1 MKILAIRGKN
11 LASLEGVFEVDFR
24 NEPLRS
30 AGIFAI
36 TGTTGAG
43 KSTILDAM
51 CIALYETS
59 PRLENVKNSTIIEKK
74 GAKTVS
80 ENSAKTILRRGT
92 HEGWAEV
99 DFLAVNS
106 HEYRVRWSVSRTNN
120 SPDGTFRE
128 TSYDLNNITTGEYT
142 RLTAKTH
149 KQIIPELTGL
159 SFEQFTRAVLLAQGN
174 FAAFLKA
181 DESEKASILETLS
194 GTEIYSLISAEI
206 YRRYTEAKKQL
217 DAIEEKKHGLL
228 ILSAEELDAL
238 LKEKER
244 LQQLHKEGEEK
255 KKSITAKIDWIKR
268 LEQLSA
274 DLLLAENELSMA
286 KEKQQASQP
295 VAERV
300 KKIDS
305 IQDIRDSYTTLQSTE
320 RLIGNAVKEIALS
333 REGLTGKKAELDA
346 VSQKLATAIADQEKA
361 NAIATSMQPKII
373 EAGRQEKAITLA
385 MQKVAE
391 QKEEI
396 TRMEREKSLCVENI
410 GLCKKSLSA
419 LKDEEKSILEWIEKN
434 RSFEA
439 ALPMFPSII
448 ANIAASDNEQFCIK
462 TKKQSLSAAQKLL
475 KEFDGQLALAMK
487 KEEQLNN
494 TMSSEIAALRSK
506 LVDGEPC
513 PVCGSRRHEVIE
525 IALNLLEEKELENAR
540 DTNRALIEHLNE
552 SSVNCKSEIDR
563 LQSAI
568 EIHVQA
574 VENYRIK
581 NLSYLQGV
589 ENAATILEMENITE
603 LLTSLS
609 VQYTA
614 NRERLSAIDKEKEI
628 NNNNLILFGKRSKEI
643 EITLKEKRFLYSNT
657 MQENEN
663 ARKQLHE
670 LRGAFASAEKMQEY
684 CNTIVSVANNKFST
698 AVEQRNSATVECKR
712 LEGLITEK
720 ENNLNNARETLAT
733 LQKTI
738 EEYLEY
744 RKDISAEELAR
755 LIAVDTKEIAEM
767 RHLLEQLCNDTSAA
781 TAKVAER
788 KRNINKHNYLATR
801 PLDNENETLLA
812 EELQRVDDAQSEIFE
827 KIGHISAAIIKDE
840 ENNRLFG
847 QYKDE
852 YNEKLKI
859 TTDWNALNQ
868 VLGSQKG
875 DKLMRLVQGY
885 TLDILLNVANEH
897 LKNIAPRYRLERIT
911 HDKLAIKVIDL
922 DVMSTGRSVH
932 SLSGGETFL
941 VSLAL
946 SLALSSIS
954 SNRMSIETLFI
965 DEGFGSLDSETLKVA
980 MRALEGLQ
988 HQGRKIGV
996 ISHLTEMLEQI
1007 PVKINVVKK
1016 GLGKSCIEIGNN

>member
-59 PRLENVKNSTIIEKK
+59 PRLENVKNSTVIEKK

-99 DFLAVNS
+99 DFLAVNGN
-106 HEYRVRWSVSRTNN
+106 EYRVRWSVSRTNN

-142 RLTAKTH
+142 RLTAKSH
-149 KQIIPELTGL
+149 KQVIPELTGL

-217 DAIEEKKHGLL
+217 DAIEEKKQGLQ

-238 LKEKER
+238 LKEKKR

-255 KKSITAKIDWIKR
+255 KKLITAKIDWIRR
-268 LEQLSA
+268 LEQLTTH
-274 DLLLAENELSMA
+274 LQLAENELSMA
-286 KEKQQASQP
+286 KEKQLASMP
-295 VAERV
+295 VAERL

-320 RLIGNAVKEIALS
+320 RQICNAIKEVALS
-333 REGLTGKKAELDA
+333 GEELAGKKSELDA
-346 VSQKLATAIADQEKA
+346 VSQKLAAAIAEQEKA

-373 EAGRQEKAITLA
+373 EAGRQEKAIILA
-385 MQKVAE
+385 MQKAAE

-396 TRMEREKSLCVENI
+396 TRMERENSQCLENI
-410 GLCKKSLSA
+410 RLCKKNLSA
-419 LKDEEKSILEWIEKN
+419 LTDEENRILEWIEKN
-434 RSFEA
+434 RCFEA

-462 TKKQSLSAAQKLL
+462 TKRESLYAAQKLQ
-475 KEFDGQLALAMK
+475 EDFDGQLAQAMK

-494 TMSSEIAALRSK
+494 TMSSEIATLRSR

-513 PVCGSRRHEVIE
+513 PVCGSRKHEVIE
-525 IALNLLEEKELENAR
+525 IALNLLEEKELEKAR
-540 DTNRALIEHLNE
+540 NTNRALIEHLNE
-552 SSVNCKSEIDR
+552 SCASCKSEIDR

-568 EIHVQA
+568 EIHLQA
-574 VENYRIK
+574 IENYRVK
-581 NLSYLQGV
+581 NISYLQGI
-589 ENAATILEMENITE
+589 ENAAAILEMKNIKE
-603 LLTSLS
+603 FLTTLS
-609 VQYTA
+609 SQYA
-614 NRERLSAIDKEKEI
+614 GNRERLSAIDKEKEI
-628 NNNNLILFGKRSKEI
+628 NGNNLILFGKRSQEI
-643 EITLKEKRFLYSNT
+643 EKVLKEKLVLYGNT
-657 MQENEN
+657 LHENEN
-663 ARKQLHE
+663 ARKQLQE
-670 LRGAFASAEKMQEY
+670 LRGTFASAEKMQEY

-720 ENNLNNARETLAT
+720 ENNLNNARETFAI
-733 LQKTI
+733 LQKSI
-738 EEYLEY
+738 GEYLEC
-744 RKDISAEELAR
+744 RNDISAEELAN
-755 LIAVDTKEIAEM
+755 LMAVDAKEIAEM
-767 RHLLEQLCNDTSAA
+767 RHLLEQLRNNTAAA
-781 TAKVAER
+781 TTKVAER
-788 KRNINKHNYLATR
+788 KRNINEHSQLATK
-801 PLDNENETLLA
+801 PFAEETEALLA
-812 EELQRVDDAQSEIFE
+812 EELQRIDEAQGEMFE
-827 KIGHISAAIIKDE
+827 KTGHISAAIIKDE

-852 YNEKLKI
+852 YKEKLKV

-988 HQGRKIGV
+988 YQGRKIGV

-1016 GLGKSCIEIGNN
+1016 GLGKSSIEIGNN